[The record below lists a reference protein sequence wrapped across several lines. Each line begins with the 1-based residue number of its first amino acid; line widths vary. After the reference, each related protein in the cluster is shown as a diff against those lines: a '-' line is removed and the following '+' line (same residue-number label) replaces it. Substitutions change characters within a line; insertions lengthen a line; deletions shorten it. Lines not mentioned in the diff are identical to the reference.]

1 LGNIKKGGM
10 FEAINVQE
18 TQQYI
23 DIKKLQEQLFTDKKN
38 YDE

>member
-1 LGNIKKGGM
+1 M